1 MNTTDINKAIK
12 ILDDDKANAYME
24 SIRVLDVIK
33 LSMPISLR
41 EQYDMFKVQDIT
53 IGEML
58 ESLKKSI

>member
-1 MNTTDINKAIK
+1 MNTTEINKAIK

-24 SIRVLDVIK
+24 SIGVLDVIK

-41 EQYDMFKVQDIT
+41 EQYDMFKTQDIT